1 MAAKKKRPALG
12 DTTSAVVPASSW
24 HPRAYQAAVFAARRG
39 EDVPAS
45 SHCNGWQK
53 ERGPCDRFLLPWHR
67 RAGKDRTGLELI
79 RDESQKRVGAYWHL
93 YPMHVH
99 ARRAIW
105 TGVDPEA
112 ERPILDLVFPPEMV
126 KASDERDMWKE
137 FGNGSTYQLLGSDHY
152 DRLVGSNVLGVLL
165 DEWALCDPRAWPY
178 IMPIL
183 MENRGWAAFLFT
195 YRGRNHAYQMVK
207 QLRSSPEWYVDVLT
221 IRDTQRADGSPVV
234 NAKDVEAERKSL
246 VAVNRGNAARADAQ
260 IREEFYC
267 DPIASAGGAIYGSQV
282 TQMQAEGR
290 A

>member
-1 MAAKKKRPALG
+1 M
-12 DTTSAVVPASSW
+12 
-24 HPRAYQAAVFAARRG
+24 PRTYQAAIFAARRG
-39 EDVPAS
+39 EDVPAN
-45 SHCNGWQK
+45 SHCSGWSK
-53 ERGPCDRFLLPWHR
+53 ENGPCNRFLLPWHR

-79 RDESQKRVGAYWHL
+79 RHESQQRVGAYWHL

-105 TGVDPEA
+105 TGVDPES
-112 ERPILDLVFPPEMV
+112 EMPILDLVFPPSMV
-126 KASDERDMWKE
+126 ADTDERDMFKK

-183 MENRGWAAFLFT
+183 MENGGWAAFLFT

-207 QLRSSPEWYVDVLT
+207 QLRGSPEWYVDVLT
-221 IRDTQRADGSPVV
+221 IRDTQRVDGSPVV
-234 NAKDVEAERKSL
+234 SAKDVEAERKSL
-246 VAVNRGNAARADAQ
+246 IAVNRGNAARADAQ
-260 IREEFYC
+260 LREEFYC
-267 DPIASAGGAIYGSQV
+267 DPVASAGGAVYGSQV
-282 TQMQAEGR
+282 SQMQAEGR